1 MYITKLLTE
10 NNNNNNNN
18 MQTGTDADGAG
29 FNVNKMNKES
39 AHETVTFV
47 DGDTPWSYDIVNTR
61 DPSYSL
67 AGFSDAELSNFLSR
81 PVKIQEYQWTPAG
94 TRLFQTF
101 NPWTD
106 FFSNADVL
114 QKINRFRNLRCN
126 LKIKVLVNGNSFYY
140 GRALLSYNP
149 FLLNDNVTKNRA
161 FFEQD
166 LVQASQKPHILLDP
180 TTSQGGELVLPYI
193 WPENWLD
200 VTSANWE
207 DDMGLCTIHDFDIL
221 RHANGGT
228 DPITVVV
235 FAWAEDVC
243 LSVPTTSQAQSG
255 CTNRPLDEFGFPIPY
270 EEQSKKQQKNK
281 KKAKTFNNQSNND
294 EFQNNGLISKPAST
308 IAKVADALSMIP
320 VLTPYAKATSM
331 VASKIG
337 QVAKIF
343 GYSRPQVLHDTLSY
357 TPRYMGNLCNTD
369 APEPLVKLSVDS
381 KNELTIDSRV
391 MGLGGYDELTINSIA
406 QRPSYWRQFDWPES
420 AVTDTLLTSMRVMPS
435 YFQSLSAA
443 PVVEIH
449 PTALAFAATPF
460 QFWQGSIKFRFNVV
474 ASEYHRGR
482 LRIVYN
488 PSTLPAG
495 AIPFNQTYS
504 SVVDISEDRDFE
516 YEVKWADVRAWATTT
531 GIKNMVGLTLFDDVN
546 PIIGGTALDNG
557 TLSVY
562 VVNELAT
569 PSLTA
574 ADVKVQVWVS
584 AGDDFAVAVPALD
597 ALNELSV
604 YEQQSEIA
612 PDTMATTTDTSNIP
626 TSPDSVYSFGN
637 AIKDDNQFLVY
648 QGERIVS
655 FRDLLRRYQ
664 YHYSYYPP
672 EHGNSTERRLVSFRI
687 SDFPFYRGWD
697 PNGPDLGLD
706 SVLGNSPFT
715 FSGMTLINY
724 LTPAFALRR
733 GALRHKVIFT
743 SFTETSKY
751 SLNVSRFSAGNAA
764 NSESVV
770 SMNSNI
776 AGSRRRAMTNSFRNT
791 LAGSHITPVNNNPCL
806 EYETPF
812 YTLGQRFVPARD
824 LDRYAGLG
832 NGHEVSV
839 EVAPNTDERDMR
851 IDKYVS
857 IAEDFQLGL
866 FTGSPIWFVY
876 VNPTAA

>member
-1 MYITKLLTE
+1 M
-10 NNNNNNNN
+10 
-18 MQTGTDADGAG
+18 
-29 FNVNKMNKES
+29 S
-39 AHETVTFV
+39 
-47 DGDTPWSYDIVNTR
+47 
-61 DPSYSL
+61 
-67 AGFSDAELSNFLSR
+67 GFSDAELGNFLSR
-81 PVKIQEYQWTPAG
+81 PVKIQEYQWTPGG
-94 TRLFQTF
+94 TRLFQSF
-101 NPWTD
+101 NPWSD
-106 FFSNADVL
+106 FFSNTDVL
-114 QKINRFRNLRCN
+114 QKVNRFRNLRCN

-149 FLLNDNVTKNRA
+149 FLLDDDVTKNRA

-180 TTSQGGELVLPYI
+180 TSSQGGEMTLPYI

-200 VTSANWE
+200 VTSLNWE

-228 DPITVVV
+228 DPITVVI

-243 LSVPTTSQAQSG
+243 LSVPTTAQAQSG
-255 CTNRPLDEFGFPIPY
+255 DTDRPLDKFGFPIPY
-270 EEQSKKQQKNK
+270 VEQSKNQK
-281 KKAKTFNNQSNND
+281 KKTKTKTFNNQSSSD

-331 VASKIG
+331 VASKVG

-343 GYSRPQVLHDTLSY
+343 GYSRPQILHDILSY

-369 APEPLVKLSVDS
+369 APELLVKLSVDS

-391 MGLGGYDELTINSIA
+391 MGLGGHDELTINSIA
-406 QRPSYWRQFDWPES
+406 QRPSFWRQFDWPET

-435 YFQSLSAA
+435 YYQILSAA
-443 PVVEIH
+443 PVTEIH

-504 SVVDISEDRDFE
+504 SIIDISEDRDFE
-516 YEVKWADVRAWATTT
+516 YEVKWADVRAWASTI
-531 GIKNMVGLTLFDDVN
+531 GISSMASTTLFDDVN
-546 PIIGGTALDNG
+546 PIVGGTALDNG

-584 AGDDFAVAVPALD
+584 AGDDFAVAVPTMD
-597 ALNELSV
+597 ELNDLSV
-604 YEQQSEIA
+604 YQQQSEVV
-612 PDTMATTTDTSNIP
+612 PDVMVTTTDTSNIP
-626 TSPDSVYSFGN
+626 TSPENVYSFGN
-637 AIKDDNQFLVY
+637 SIQEDNQYLVY

-664 YHYSYYPP
+664 YHYSYYPSEWGTP
-672 EHGNSTERRLVSFRI
+672 SERRIVNFRI
-687 SDFPFYRGWD
+687 TDFPFYRGWD
-697 PNGPDLGLD
+697 PNGPDLGVN
-706 SVLGNSPFT
+706 SVLGTSPFT

-733 GALRHKVIFT
+733 GALRHKVLFA
-743 SFTETSKY
+743 SFNDTGRYTM
-751 SLNVSRFSAGNAA
+751 NVSRFSAGNAT
-764 NSESVV
+764 NTVTV
-770 SMNSNI
+770 NSMNSAI
-776 AGSRRRAMTNSFRNT
+776 AGARRKSMTETLRNT
-791 LAGSHITPVNNNPCL
+791 LAGSHLTPVNNNPCL

-812 YTLGQRFVPARD
+812 YTLGQRFIPARD
-824 LDRYAGLG
+824 LNRYAGLG
-832 NGHEVSV
+832 NGHEISV
-839 EVAPNTDERDMR
+839 EVSPNTDERELR

-866 FTGSPIWFVY
+866 FTGSPIWYVY
-876 VNPTAA
+876 ANPVAV

>member
-1 MYITKLLTE
+1 MHSS
-10 NNNNNNNN
+10 
-18 MQTGTDADGAG
+18 DADGAG
-29 FNVNKMNKES
+29 FAVHKETKLS

-47 DGDTPWSYDIVNTR
+47 DGDSPWSYDLVNNR
-61 DPSYSL
+61 DSTYQL
-67 AGFSDAELSNFLSR
+67 AGFSDAELGNFLSR
-81 PVKIQEYQWTPAG
+81 PVKIQEFQWTPGG

-101 NPWTD
+101 NPWSD
-106 FFSNADVL
+106 FFSNSDVL

-126 LKIKVLVNGNSFYY
+126 LKMKVLVNGNSFYY

-149 FLLNDNVTKNRA
+149 FLVDDDVTKNRA

-166 LVQASQKPHILLDP
+166 LVQASQKPHLLLDP
-180 TTSQGGELVLPYI
+180 TTSQGGEMILPFV
-193 WPENWLD
+193 WPENWVDITAL
-200 VTSANWE
+200 NWE
-207 DDMGLCTIHDFDIL
+207 DEMGSCTIHDFDIL

-235 FAWAEDVC
+235 FAWAENLS
-243 LSVPTTSQAQSG
+243 LSVPTTAQAQSG
-255 CTNRPLDEFGFPIPY
+255 TSDRPLDEFGFPLPY
-270 EEQSKKQQKNK
+270 EEQAKGKPKNKNSKKY
-281 KKAKTFNNQSNND
+281 TNQSNND

-343 GYSRPQVLHDTLSY
+343 GYSRPQVLHDTLTY

-381 KNELTIDSRV
+381 KNELTIDTRV
-391 MGLGGYDELTINSIA
+391 MGLGGHDELTINSIA
-406 QRPSYWRQFDWPES
+406 QRYSYWRQFDWPET
-420 AVTDTLLTSMRVMPS
+420 AVTDSLLTSMKVTPA
-435 YFQSLSAA
+435 YNQILSAA
-443 PVVEIH
+443 PVTEIH
-449 PTALAFAATPF
+449 PTAIAFAATPF

-488 PSTLPAG
+488 PSTLPGG

-504 SVVDISEDRDFE
+504 SIIDITEDRDFE
-516 YEVKWADVRAWATTT
+516 YEVRWADVRAWANTL
-531 GIKNMVGLTLFDDVN
+531 GISSMASTPLYSDVA
-546 PIIGGTALDNG
+546 PITGGTANDNG

-574 ADVKVQVWVS
+574 ADVKIQVWVA
-584 AGDDFAVAVPALD
+584 AGDDFAVSVPSFD
-597 ALNELSV
+597 ALNDLSV
-604 YEQQSEIA
+604 YQEQSEVA

-626 TSPDSVYSFGN
+626 TSPEDTYTFGN
-637 AIKDDNQFLVY
+637 SISDDNQYLVY
-648 QGERIVS
+648 QGERVVS

-664 YHYSYYPP
+664 YHYSYYP
-672 EHGNSTERRLVSFRI
+672 GAFGSTAERRLVSLRI
-687 SDFPFYRGWD
+687 TDFPFYRGWD
-697 PNGPDLGLD
+697 PNGPDLGVD
-706 SVLGNSPFT
+706 SVLANSPYT

-733 GALRHKVIFT
+733 GALRHKIIVSSMATFT
-743 SFTETSKY
+743 GSTI
-751 SLNVSRFSAGNAA
+751 NVSRFSTGNATNTGTSTTL
-764 NSESVV
+764 NSIVTG
-770 SMNSNI
+770 
-776 AGSRRRAMTNSFRNT
+776 ARRKNVASTSRNT
-791 LAGSHITPVNNNPCL
+791 LAGSHMTPYNNNPCL

-832 NGHEVSV
+832 NGHEISIDLPGGLDV
-839 EVAPNTDERDMR
+839 RDVR

-876 VNPTAA
+876 VDPVAA

>member
-1 MYITKLLTE
+1 MYISKQLTS
-10 NNNNNNNN
+10 NNNNNT
-18 MQTGTDADGAG
+18 QTSSDADGAG
-29 FNVNKMNKES
+29 FVVNKVNKQS

-67 AGFSDAELSNFLSR
+67 SGFSDAELSNFLSR
-81 PVKIQEYQWTPAG
+81 PVKIQEYQWTPG
-94 TRLFQTF
+94 GSRLFQTF

-114 QKINRFRNLRCN
+114 QKVNRFRNLRCN

-149 FLLNDNVTKNRA
+149 FILDDQVTKNRA
-161 FFEQD
+161 FYEQD

-180 TTSQGGELVLPYI
+180 TASQGGELVLPYI

-207 DDMGLCTIHDFDIL
+207 DYMGMCTIHDFDIL

-228 DPITVVV
+228 DPITVVI

-243 LSVPTTSQAQSG
+243 LSVPTTAQAQSG
-255 CTNRPLDEFGFPIPY
+255 DTNRPLDEFGFPVPY
-270 EEQSKKQQKNK
+270 VEQAASKKKSK
-281 KKAKTFNNQSNND
+281 SFNNQTNND

-308 IAKVADALSMIP
+308 LARVADALSMIP

-337 QVAKIF
+337 QVAKVF
-343 GYSRPQVLHDTLSY
+343 GYSRPQVLHDTLNY

-391 MGLGGYDELTINSIA
+391 MGLGGHDELTINSIA
-406 QRPSYWRQFDWPES
+406 QRSSYWRQFDWPET

-435 YFQSLSAA
+435 YYQILSTP

-460 QFWQGSIKFRFNVV
+460 QFWQGSIKFRFNVI

-504 SVVDISEDRDFE
+504 SIVDISEDRDFE
-516 YEVKWADVRAWATTT
+516 YEVKWADVRAWASTV
-531 GIKNMVGLTLFDDVN
+531 GIQSMNGFSLFDDAN
-546 PIIGGTALDNG
+546 PITGGTALDNG

-569 PSLTA
+569 PSITA

-584 AGDDFAVAVPALD
+584 AGDDFAVAAPAMD
-597 ALNELSV
+597 ELNNLSV
-604 YEQQSEIA
+604 YQQQTEAA
-612 PDTMATTTDTSNIP
+612 PDAMVTTTDTSNIP
-626 TSPDSVYSFGN
+626 TSPENVYSFGN
-637 AIKDDNQFLVY
+637 AVQEDNQYLVY
-648 QGERIVS
+648 QGERVVS

-672 EHGNSTERRLVSFRI
+672 EHGNAAERRLVNFRI
-687 SDFPFYRGWD
+687 TDFPFYRGWD
-697 PNGPDLGLD
+697 TSGPDLGVD
-706 SVLGNSPFT
+706 SALGTSSFT

-733 GALRHKVIFT
+733 GALRHKALFT
-743 SFTETSKY
+743 SFTDTSKY
-751 SLNVSRFSAGNAA
+751 SMNVSRFKAGNAT
-764 NSESVV
+764 NSVSVDSV
-770 SMNSNI
+770 NSNI
-776 AGSRRRAMTNSFRNT
+776 AGSRRSAMTNSLRNT

-812 YTLGQRFVPARD
+812 YSIGQRFVPARD
-824 LDRYAGLG
+824 LNRYAGLG
-832 NGHEVSV
+832 NGHEISV

-866 FTGSPIWFVY
+866 FTGSPIWYVY
-876 VNPTAA
+876 ANPVAA